1 MELRQEH
8 RRGAESKKRIAAVH
22 ERDSQYDKHDTSTY
36 IRYVSSPAVSHLT
49 TSMTR
54 CRPLTAV
61 HDPEGEDDAADA
73 KNDASGNGRDL
84 GPNSVKEDT
93 AWQSRNLWDKFLA
106 HDTPLSAAR
115 TLVVLLATV
124 NSRFSRVSCFLHG
137 AASSVQR
144 SA

>member
-22 ERDSQYDKHDTSTY
+22 ERDSQYDEHDTSTY
-36 IRYVSSPAVSHLT
+36 IRYVSSPAISHFT
-49 TSMTR
+49 TSITR

-61 HDPEGEDDAADA
+61 HDPEGEDDAPDA
-73 KNDASGNGRDL
+73 KDDASGNGRDL
-84 GPNSVKEDT
+84 GPNSVKKDT
-93 AWQSRNLWDKFLA
+93 TWQSRYLWGELLA
-106 HDTPLSAAR
+106 PKTSLSAAR